1 MLGQVKSTDVRT
13 IDGQKFYIHAV
24 EKKQS
29 LYAISRL
36 YDVSIEELQKHNPE
50 LKNGL
55 KAGSELKIPMRIGKP
70 APVATESVSPDLI
83 IDTLKFKTHRVM
95 PKETVFGITKKYQV
109 SEKQLLAW
117 NPTLTEG
124 LKEGQLLVVGEKKK
138 ARTEERQRGEEK
150 KERKSEERHTVQ
162 AAPQKSNT
170 VHKVSPMAEPILVDS
185 SYFKALSRSRK
196 STYNIG
202 LMLPFKIEPTLAA
215 DLNEM
220 VRNGESFPQ
229 IPGLAVDFYLGF
241 KKAVDSLRS
250 DGFDL
255 NLVLYDVDDSDS
267 LRPFQIA
274 ADPGFKDLD
283 FIMGPVYATGFKTI
297 AKKAR
302 EYHIPVVSPFT
313 QENKILHNN
322 LYISKTSPSKYTLI
336 ENLADYCMDSLTTS
350 HQSQVIL
357 VLFDKD
363 KKETP
368 FTNAFKRYYND
379 RLKKVGRSIKDTL
392 IIARGTAGVKNAIVN
407 NKRNIVITL
416 SNNQVNI
423 TDFLTQL
430 SIHVSQVKA
439 DVQLCGWEALVEME
453 NIDSDYLNQLHFTF
467 ASQYNLNNTGA
478 YTGIT
483 NSYLSQQETL
493 PSEYYFMGFDI
504 GFYYLGLLKKH
515 GPSFSH
521 QLDIYAQDMNYLR
534 FKFSRPDRSTG
545 FDNRGVY
552 IFRTNDY
559 QLLKTGWH

>member
-1 MLGQVKSTDVRT
+1 VWSQVKSTDVRT
-13 IDGQKFYIHAV
+13 IDGQKYYIHAV

-36 YDVSIEELQKHNPE
+36 YDVTIEELQKHNPE
-50 LKNGL
+50 LKDGL
-55 KAGSELKIPMRIGKP
+55 KAGSELKIPVRINKP
-70 APVATESVSPDLI
+70 TAAVSPSVVSDAV
-83 IDTLKFKTHRVM
+83 IDTLKYRTHRVM

-109 SEKQLLAW
+109 TEKQLMVW

-124 LKEGQLLVVGEKKK
+124 LKEGQWLVVGEKKK
-138 ARTEERQRGEEK
+138 VRVEEKQKSDDK
-150 KERKSEERHTVQ
+150 KERKNEERHTVHAVQ
-162 AAPQKSNT
+162 QKSNT
-170 VHKVSPMAEPILVDS
+170 VHKASGMSEPILVDS

-202 LMLPFKIEPTLAA
+202 LMLPFKFEATLAA
-215 DLNEM
+215 DLNEL

-241 KKAVDSLRS
+241 KKAIDSLRS

-283 FIMGPVYATGFKTI
+283 FIMGPVYATSFKTI

-336 ENLADYCMDSLTTS
+336 ENLADYCIDSLTAD
-350 HQSQVIL
+350 HQAQVIL
-357 VLFDKD
+357 VIFDKD

-368 FTNAFKRYYND
+368 FTTAFKRYYND
-379 RLKKVGRSIKDTL
+379 RLKKAGRPIKDSL
-392 IIARGTAGVKNAIVN
+392 IIARGTAGVKNAIVT

-439 DVQLCGWEALVEME
+439 DVQLCGWETLIEME

-467 ASQYNLNNTGA
+467 ASQYNLVNTGA
-478 YTGIT
+478 YAGIT
-483 NSYLSQQETL
+483 SSYLSQQETL
-493 PSEYYFMGFDI
+493 PGEYYYMGFDI
-504 GFYYLGLLKKH
+504 GYYYIGLLKKH
-515 GPSFSH
+515 GPAFSH
-521 QLDIYAQDMNYLR
+521 QLDSYSQDLNYLR
-534 FKFSRPDRSTG
+534 FKFTRPDRSTG

-552 IFRTNDY
+552 IFRTNEY
-559 QLLKTGWH
+559 QLQKTGWH